1 MPHGKILPYHALK
14 TLTQLH
20 AELAGKLSAELA
32 GDQAA
37 TGWRSS
43 RLRP

>member
-20 AELAGKLSAELA
+20 AELAGKLSANWRETKRLRA
-32 GDQAA
+32 GDLP
-37 TGWRSS
+37 G
-43 RLRP
+43 

>member
-1 MPHGKILPYHALK
+1 MPHAKILPYHALK

-20 AELAGKLSAELA
+20 AELAGKALSQFA

-37 TGWRSS
+37 TAGDIPS
-43 RLRP
+43 